1 MVLVISA
8 ENFFLTL
15 NQGVYFIR
23 NKRNKNKKKNKKKKL
38 INCFDQLNFF
48 S

>member
-1 MVLVISA
+1 MLLVISA

-23 NKRNKNKKKNKKKKL
+23 NKKIKNEKK
-38 INCFDQLNFF
+38 
-48 S
+48 

>member
-23 NKRNKNKKKNKKKKL
+23 NKRNKNKKKITKKKT
-38 INCFDQLNFF
+38 NQLF
-48 S
+48 